1 MPIFS
6 WQKLNRIDPALAPE
20 MKSTGEVLGVERTYK
35 KALYK
40 AFLAGGYKFSSSKQR
55 VLVSL
60 NDHCKA
66 QALPMV
72 KRLFKQG
79 FFIMA
84 TWGTHKFLEKNGIPS
99 KMIEKFMIDKLQK
112 RMKNGRLSFIINTP
126 TTGKNSQNAGFQI
139 RTIAQIY
146 SIPSFTS
153 IDTANAF
160 LKAYKMFDKK
170 TVLEYDTITNYRKTG
185 FLDFLKK

>member
-1 MPIFS
+1 
-6 WQKLNRIDPALAPE
+6 
-20 MKSTGEVLGVERTYK
+20 
-35 KALYK
+35 
-40 AFLAGGYKFSSSKQR
+40 
-55 VLVSL
+55 
-60 NDHCKA
+60 
-66 QALPMV
+66 MV

-84 TWGTHKFLEKNGIPS
+84 TWGTHKFLEKNGVPS

-139 RTIAQIY
+139 RTIAQMY
-146 SIPSFTS
+146 GVPSFTS

-160 LKAYKMFDKK
+160 LTAHKVFDKN
-170 TVLEYDTITNYRKTG
+170 TILTYDTITNYRKKK
-185 FLDFLKK
+185 FLEMFK

>member
-1 MPIFS
+1 M
-6 WQKLNRIDPALAPE
+6 L
-20 MKSTGEVLGVERTYK
+20 
-35 KALYK
+35 
-40 AFLAGGYKFSSSKQR
+40 
-55 VLVSL
+55 
-60 NDHCKA
+60 
-66 QALPMV
+66 

-146 SIPSFTS
+146 GVPSFTS

-160 LKAYKMFDKK
+160 LKAYKVFDKK
-170 TVLEYDTITNYRKTG
+170 THLEYDTITNYRKKR
-185 FLDFLKK
+185 FLDFIR